1 MGAYLTAPS
10 RQAGGAA
17 TATWAVAAKMAK
29 TVASLANMM
38 PECVGVVL
46 EVKGESVLSVWDG
59 GVTEVSRVRLLCDCH
74 VSAAARRRGWSEGAC
89 GCWNW

>member
-46 EVKGESVLSVWDG
+46 EVEGESVLSVWDG
-59 GVTEVSRVRLLCDCH
+59 GVTEVVARAGVVRVSRFSGGKEASV
-74 VSAAARRRGWSEGAC
+74 E
-89 GCWNW
+89 